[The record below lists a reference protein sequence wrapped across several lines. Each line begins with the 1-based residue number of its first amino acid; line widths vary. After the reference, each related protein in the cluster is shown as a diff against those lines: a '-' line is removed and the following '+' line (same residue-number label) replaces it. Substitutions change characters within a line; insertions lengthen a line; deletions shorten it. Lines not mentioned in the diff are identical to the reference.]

1 MSFNLAIFGATGLV
15 GETMRSILEERNLPI
30 DNIYFFASERSAGKK
45 IKFLDKEYEIIE
57 LSEENLKKEFEK
69 KEKVT

>member
-30 DNIYFFASERSAGKK
+30 NNIYFFASER
-45 IKFLDKEYEIIE
+45 
-57 LSEENLKKEFEK
+57 
-69 KEKVT
+69 